1 MIRIHHNRTNQ
12 IDDNLNAVF
21 SQYAELFST
30 DLMGLKIKIKKLL
43 VSILLGFFAGTKWNG
58 KYLVQGTIVVKQD
71 GEQEA
76 YHITDLSTLENYLY
90 QNIRFDTPST
100 TRHRYGS
107 LFVEKDELYFK
118 LNLQLRF

>member
-1 MIRIHHNRTNQ
+1 M
-12 IDDNLNAVF
+12 
-21 SQYAELFST
+21 FST

-58 KYLVQGTIVVKQD
+58 KYLAQGTIVVKQD